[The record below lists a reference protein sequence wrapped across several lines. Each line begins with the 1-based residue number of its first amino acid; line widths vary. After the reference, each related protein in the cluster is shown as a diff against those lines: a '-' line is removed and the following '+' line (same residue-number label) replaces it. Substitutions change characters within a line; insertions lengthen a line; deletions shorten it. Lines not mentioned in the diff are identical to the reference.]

1 MPKIILCFLAISL
14 FWHGYGVLSTHI
26 PCSFT
31 FLAFL
36 NALTAC
42 TLNWL
47 PEVE

>member
-1 MPKIILCFLAISL
+1 MPKIILYFLAISL
-14 FWHGYGVLSTHI
+14 SWHGYGVLSTRI

-31 FLAFL
+31 LLDFL
-36 NALTAC
+36 NAWTAC